1 MKLLYSN
8 ILPLPIKESEI
19 TIVEAINCQMQLADR
34 IDIAVGYVSRSSL
47 EELDVLVENSDV
59 KNICLNI
66 GMYFIEGMPEG
77 SYHTAIRINKK
88 WKELGIGEIRMIK
101 AFKYHGKLYAFYKDG
116 KPYSAII
123 GSANLGVI
131 KLEANNRR
139 QYEISAFTDDV
150 IEVEEIANHIEELKE
165 PNISD
170 NIEAINGMPL
180 IYEKNTAL
188 SGIELVTEVPKNNVE
203 FYKRCASYV
212 SFLLPLKVPAYEE
225 RHLDDGKHFTKSNVN
240 VCYAAP
246 RSRRKSRDW
255 YETQLTVSKEITRL
269 EGYPVKNVPFYIVT
283 DDGYWF
289 KAHTTSDGNKQFS
302 AVGDELI
309 MGRWLKGRLSAAG
322 LVNPVNDTQTDTDRT
337 GMITKEMLQEYG
349 CESLFFK
356 KTGQTAMDED
366 GNPLDVWLLSFK
378 PISDEGDGNN
388 AVFKELSQQNNR
400 TWK

>member
-8 ILPLPIKESEI
+8 ILPLSFNDRNESISEVLKSHI
-19 TIVEAINCQMQLADR
+19 QLSERVE
-34 IDIAVGYVSRSSL
+34 IAVGYVSRSSL
-47 EELDVLVENSDV
+47 EELDLLLEKSNV
-59 KNICLNI
+59 KKICLNL
-66 GMYFIEGMPEG
+66 GMYYIEGMPEG
-77 SYHTAIRINKK
+77 TYHTAVRINKK
-88 WKELGIGEIRMIK
+88 WKDLGLGEIRMIK
-101 AFKYHGKLYAFYKDG
+101 AFKYHGKLYTFYKNG
-116 KPYSAII
+116 QPYSAII

-139 QYEISAFTDDV
+139 QYEISAFTDNV
-150 IEVEEIANHIEELKE
+150 IEVERIADHIEELKK

-188 SGIELVTEVPKNNVE
+188 SGIELVTEVPKTNVE
-203 FYKRCASYV
+203 FYKRCASYA

-322 LVNPVNDTQTDTDRT
+322 LVNPVNDTQADTDRT

-356 KTGQTAMDED
+356 KTGQTALDEN

-378 PISDEGDGNN
+378 PISEEGDG
-388 AVFKELSQQNNR
+388 E
-400 TWK
+400 